1 MLFFSVYLGMR
12 NKGEKDKMNRK
23 ELVKELQFHIKKG
36 YEIGEKLGHKNIFE
50 KAKWKEEI
58 MGLMLGD
65 AVFTKSTGDVKG
77 ADATNDETGNVRE
90 YKTEELKTDKDK
102 KRFFESVVDGTN
114 TYAGSMTYNG
124 GSTRKA
130 VNSYK
135 DIKHFHGVFYR
146 GDVVS
151 ITDVSTN
158 YVTSDEGLMKRVI
171 KEENGKEYASTN
183 GNCVAVH
190 YENGGVRKNEGKVVY
205 LDDIRK

>member
-1 MLFFSVYLGMR
+1 ML
-12 NKGEKDKMNRK
+12 NEEKIKVMNRK

-36 YEIGEKLGHKNIFE
+36 YEIGEKLGHTNIFE

-58 MGLMLGD
+58 MGLILGD
-65 AVFTKSTGDVKG
+65 TVFTKSTGDVKG

-102 KRFFESVVDGTN
+102 ERFFESVVDGTN
-114 TYAGSMTYNG
+114 TYAGSMTYNNG
-124 GSTRKA
+124 YSREN

-146 GDVVS
+146 GDVVA
-151 ITDVSTN
+151 ITDVSTD
-158 YVTSDEGLMKRVI
+158 YVTSDNGLMKRVL
-171 KEENGKEYASTN
+171 KSENGKKYKSTN
-183 GNCVAVH
+183 GNGVGVH
-190 YENGGVRKNEGKVVY
+190 YENGGVRNGEGEVVF